1 MPEALQSAL
10 HTPGLIWMVLAISA
24 AGLVRGFTGF
34 GTALIFVPVAG
45 QFLPPADVILLMA
58 CTGIAST
65 MAILPKAW
73 GTADRREVGALVLAA
88 VVTIPIGIWIMS
100 FLDGLTVRWIVVAVA
115 STTLVAVIAGWRW
128 HGDLKAGGRIFIG
141 GAAGLVGGMTGLTG
155 PLVIMFYLANA
166 RSALAVRSNT
176 ILFLAALDVLLVL
189 NLILGGFS
197 NIQMVWT
204 AAILAIPYV
213 TTTLIGQALF
223 DPSKERVYRLVAYTV
238 IGLAVVSGIPLFD

>member
-10 HTPGLIWMVLAISA
+10 QTPGLIWLVLAISV

-58 CTGIAST
+58 CTGIVST

-88 VVTIPIGIWIMS
+88 LVTIPFGIWIMS
-100 FLDGLTVRWIVVAVA
+100 FLDGLTIRWIVTIVAG
-115 STTLVAVIAGWRW
+115 TTLVAVVAGWRW
-128 HGDLKAGGRIFIG
+128 HGALMTRGRMCVG
-141 GAAGLVGGMTGLTG
+141 GAAGLIGGMTGLTG
-155 PLVIMFYLANA
+155 PVVIMFYLANA

-176 ILFLAALDVLLVL
+176 ILFLAGLDVLLVV
-189 NLILGGFS
+189 NLVLGGFF
-197 NIQMVWT
+197 NVQMLWA
-204 AAILAIPYV
+204 AAILVIPYV
-213 TTTLIGQALF
+213 ITTLIGQALF
-223 DPSKERVYRLVAYTV
+223 DPSKERAYRLVAYTV
-238 IGLAVVSGIPLFD
+238 IGLAVVSGIPIFD